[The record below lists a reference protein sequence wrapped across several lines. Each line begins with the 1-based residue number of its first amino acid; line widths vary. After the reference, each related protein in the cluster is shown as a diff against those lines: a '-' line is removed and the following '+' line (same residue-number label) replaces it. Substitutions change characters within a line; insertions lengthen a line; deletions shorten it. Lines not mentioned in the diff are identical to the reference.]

1 MTAGRDGGRLAAF
14 PAIGAATTWSYSG
27 EPRNAAGTIRSGAA
41 FFVHLLKRRPMFAA
55 GYVIVLAV
63 VLLAVFAPWI
73 APHDPKAIDMM
84 AMTPP
89 VMYRNQ
95 GYCWM
100 TCAASCTWGGAG
112 VTVEFTSSRATS
124 KDDPSCLK

>member
-73 APHDPKAIDMM
+73 
-84 AMTPP
+84 TPYSP
-89 VMYRNQ
+89 ITANSADYLQ
-95 GYCWM
+95 SPGWSHPFG
-100 TCAASCTWGGAG
+100 TD
-112 VTVEFTSSRATS
+112 VT
-124 KDDPSCLK
+124 